1 MKTTPQ
7 KRTNSDEWLNKNAEP
22 GGTT

>member
-7 KRTNSDEWLNKNAEP
+7 KRTNTDEWLNKNAEP